1 MVRNSWARRA
11 ILATAG
17 LGLLSGV
24 AIYRPIV
31 GGAEPREQAL
41 QERELEQPMKATGIV
56 EELAKNKHGDI
67 DGLLLKDGI
76 VVKFPPHQGEELE
89 ALVKPGDEVR
99 VAGRRH
105 ETPDGEIHLHA
116 DKITLTAT
124 GRSLERDEPAAPPPP
139 RTNKPGRHG
148 PKDAV
153 PPHEQILAELRSLR
167 KLIESQRK

>member
-1 MVRNSWARRA
+1 MVRHSWARRA

-24 AIYRPIV
+24 AIYQPFV
-31 GGAEPREQAL
+31 GGAEPRERTL

-56 EELAKNKHGDI
+56 EELATNKHDDI
-67 DGLLLKDGI
+67 DGLLLKDGT

-89 ALVKPGDEVR
+89 GLVKPGDEVR

-105 ETPDGEIHLHA
+105 ETPDGEVHLHA

-124 GRSLERDEPAAPPPP
+124 GKSLERDEPAGSPPP
-139 RTNKPGRHG
+139 RAKKHERHG

-153 PPHEQILAELRSLR
+153 PPHERILAELRSLR
-167 KLIESQRK
+167 RLIESQQK

>member
-17 LGLLSGV
+17 LGLLGV
-24 AIYRPIV
+24 AAIYRPEV
-31 GGAEPREQAL
+31 GGAEPRGRAL
-41 QERELEQPMKATGIV
+41 QERELEQPMKVTGIV
-56 EELAKNKHGDI
+56 DEFATNKHDDI
-67 DGLLLKDGI
+67 DGLLLKDGT
-76 VVKFPPHQGEELE
+76 VVKFPPHQGDDLE

-99 VAGRRH
+99 IAGRRH
-105 ETPDGEIHLHA
+105 ETPEGEVHLHA

-124 GRSLERDEPAAPPPP
+124 GKSLERDEPAPPPPP
-139 RTNKPGRHG
+139 RAKKHERHG

-167 KLIESQRK
+167 KLIESQQK